1 MSGLIPKAQVEFRN
15 ATKVHP
21 MPSTDS
27 GLATQTSSGEL
38 AGGPASRRLTQ
49 WTIISQK
56 TGVQAT
62 KERLKSYWTTLGVVS
77 ALMAALTYPAV
88 TTPMVTKHETGSGS
102 GDVNDP
108 LFISYVLLN
117 TSSLILSFMVVI
129 ISVVMLAEVDLV
141 VTDDD
146 LEVFIGRYQ
155 YLFLAL
161 TGIFG
166 TSIIT
171 IVASIIV
178 IGFFNYNKG
187 TAIAGATICISG
199 TVVVAIV
206 AVWLAL
212 WTRARLKVH
221 IDEANAVLLTAINR
235 MRKMVSTATATATAT
250 ANQQAGQDRTG
261 QAPAQGPQDS
271 QKGAGAQTAF
281 FAAASAAAAPGTTS
295 FEPAEGNPRRK
306 PVL

>member
-1 MSGLIPKAQVEFRN
+1 MSGLLPKAQTELRK
-15 ATKVHP
+15 ATQVHP
-21 MPSTDS
+21 RPSTDS

-38 AGGPASRRLTQ
+38 AGGPVPRRLTQ
-49 WTIISQK
+49 WTIISEK

-62 KERLKSYWTTLGVVS
+62 KERLKSFWTTLGVVS

-88 TTPMVTKHETGSGS
+88 TTPMVTKHNTGSGS
-102 GDVNDP
+102 GGVNDP

-129 ISVVMLAEVDLV
+129 ISVVLLAEVDLV

-155 YLFLAL
+155 YLFLTL

-166 TSIIT
+166 VSILT

-178 IGFFNYNKG
+178 INFFNYTKG
-187 TAIAGATICISG
+187 TAIASAAICISG
-199 TVVVAIV
+199 TLIV
-206 AVWLAL
+206 AAVSGWLAI
-212 WTRARLKVH
+212 WTRSRLKVH
-221 IDEANAVLLTAINR
+221 IDEANALLRAAIGR
-235 MRKMVSTATATATAT
+235 MRKMVAT
-250 ANQQAGQDRTG
+250 QVGQNRTG
-261 QAPAQGPQDS
+261 QAPGQGPQDV
-271 QKGAGAQTAF
+271 QKGTGAPSPF
-281 FAAASAAAAPGTTS
+281 LGAAASET
-295 FEPAEGNPRRK
+295 AEGNPRGV